1 MPTFSLYQKIGLV
14 FLFLSVGMCV
24 PNPTR
29 NVSPKDRTSQVPNQ
43 PPSHPNHSSTN
54 FPFPRTLPPHTKIQ
68 VLDTGISLLLL
79 DFQTTT
85 GEKVSF
91 LWDTGSEIS
100 FYEGKDRLYSK
111 EFQIGERKLQ
121 IRRGEGILP
130 EGIQGLMGLDSFRG
144 TCLLYDQNTIYWFIG
159 DSPFCV
165 HPDAYLG
172 TQLKFLTTKQKGDH
186 SFVLFEYPK
195 SFVSYAHLDTGAS
208 LSILPKGEGETFL
221 GEKRVFRPGNTILT
235 LNHWQSKEP
244 LTLISQSGFREEY
257 PQVQFLTGISLENFL
272 LSGDKDKEEVWVIGL
287 DVLRTRPLF
296 WDFSRKRIG
305 IIHQEN

>member
-29 NVSPKDRTSQVPNQ
+29 NQ
-43 PPSHPNHSSTN
+43 PPLSPSSPTNHSS
-54 FPFPRTLPPHTKIQ
+54 FPVSHLIQRSLPPHTKIQ
-68 VLDTGISLLLL
+68 VFDTGISLMLLG
-79 DFQTTT
+79 FRS
-85 GEKVSF
+85 GEESVSF